1 LNIRSKIILSF
12 LSLLV
17 VPLMIVVLSFLVL
30 TTNFFNIPAVDKFV
44 SISSSMDRVT
54 EEFVG
59 NLDRIDNYP
68 YMDGLL
74 RPYYTTYFRRLLF
87 VDQENLIQFDSERK
101 LIGVAFDKVSFFETN
116 SEGNVTVSIDPASLS
131 MMERNVVKGGI
142 TYGRLVFLPDIDI
155 KDAYTFFSY
164 LPFAIMAI
172 FVISVVTMILILSK
186 ILSDGI
192 LNPLKELNHAA
203 EMIASGDLEYEMKYK
218 KDDEIGKFCNEFDR
232 MRLRLKDSLAKQV
245 EFEHSRQQ
253 LIASVSHDLKTP
265 LTSIQGYVELLGDD
279 IVEDPETQKQYLD
292 IIRSKSAQLNHLI
305 DDLFTF
311 TKMNLDEFVI
321 ELTPMDSRELFDFM
335 LTEKEMDFQERSLEL
350 RVDRPIPSVPI
361 EADAPRLH
369 QVLDNLISNA
379 EKFTNTYIHIYTRR
393 TPDFFEWFVE
403 DDGIGIPQEDLS
415 RIFEHFYKVDKSR
428 TYSSRGT
435 GLGLA
440 ICKQIVEAH
449 GGTISVRSQLGT
461 GTTFK
466 VKLPI
471 LKANSVPAS
480 SHGPETEPG
489 LGLDSEPASE
499 NPSKSEVNS

>member
-1 LNIRSKIILSF
+1 MNIRSKIILSF

-17 VPLMIVVLSFLVL
+17 VPLVIVILSFLVL
-30 TTNFFNIPAVDKFV
+30 TTNAFKIPAVDKFV

-74 RPYYTTYFRRLLF
+74 RPYYKTYFRRLLF
-87 VDQENLIQFDSERK
+87 VDQENIIQFDSERK
-101 LIGVAFDKVSFFETN
+101 LMGIPFDKVAFFET
-116 SEGNVTVSIDPASLS
+116 SAEGNVTITVDPSSLS
-131 MMERNVVKGGI
+131 MMEREIIKGGV
-142 TYGRLVFLPDIDI
+142 TYGRLVFLPAIDI
-155 KDAYTFFSY
+155 KDAYMFFSY
-164 LPFAIMAI
+164 LPYLIVAI
-172 FVISVVTMILILSK
+172 FVISIFTMILILSK

-203 EMIASGDLEYEMKYK
+203 EMIASGDLDYEMKYK

-232 MRLRLKDSLAKQV
+232 MRLRLRASLEKQV

-265 LTSIQGYVELLGDD
+265 LTSIQGYVELLSDD
-279 IVEDPETQKQYLD
+279 IVEDPETQKAYLD

-321 ELTPMDSRELFDFM
+321 ELTPMDTGALFEFM
-335 LTEKEMDFQERSLEL
+335 LSEKEMDFLERLVDL
-350 RVDRPIPSVPI
+350 QVDRPIPSVQI
-361 EADAPRLH
+361 AADAPRLH

-379 EKFTNTYIHIYTRR
+379 EKFTKTYIRIYTRI
-393 TPDFFEWFVE
+393 TPDYFEWFVE
-403 DDGIGIPQEDLS
+403 DDGIGIAQEELS

-449 GGTISVRSQLGT
+449 GGTISVRSRVGV

-471 LKANSVPAS
+471 LKPGAPMPS
-480 SHGPETEPG
+480 SALETLPLTFEI
-489 LGLDSEPASE
+489 
-499 NPSKSEVNS
+499 

>member
-1 LNIRSKIILSF
+1 MNIRSKIILSF

-17 VPLMIVVLSFLVL
+17 VPLLIVVLSFLVL
-30 TTNFFNIPAVDKFV
+30 TTNFFNIPSVDKFV
-44 SISSSMDRVT
+44 SINSSMDRVT
-54 EEFVG
+54 EEFSG

-74 RPYYTTYFRRLLF
+74 RPYYTTYFRRLLY
-87 VDQENLIQFDSERK
+87 VDQNNIIQFDSERK
-101 LIGVAFDKVSFFETN
+101 LIGIAFDKVSFFETD
-116 SEGNVTVSIDPASLS
+116 SEGGVTVSIDPESLS
-131 MMERNVVKGGI
+131 MMERNVVKGGVI
-142 TYGRLVFLPDIDI
+142 HGRLVFLPDIDI
-155 KDAYTFFSY
+155 KDAFTFFSY
-164 LPFAIMAI
+164 LPFAFVAI
-172 FVISVVTMILILSK
+172 FVISVMTMILILSK

-203 EMIASGDLEYEMKYK
+203 EMIASGDLDYEMKYK

-232 MRLRLKDSLAKQV
+232 MRLRLKDSLSKQV

-253 LIASVSHDLKTP
+253 LIASISHDLKTP

-279 IVEDPETQKQYLD
+279 IVEDPQTQKQYLD

-321 ELTPMDSRELFDFM
+321 ELSPMDSQALFDFM
-335 LTEKEMDFQERSLEL
+335 LSEKEMDFQDREVTLK
-350 RVDRPIPSVPI
+350 VDRPIPSVPI
-361 EADAPRLH
+361 AADAPRLH

-379 EKFTNTYIHIYTRR
+379 EKFTTTYIHIYTRV
-393 TPDFFEWFVE
+393 TPGYFEWFVE
-403 DDGIGIPQEDLS
+403 DDGIGIPQEDLI

-440 ICKQIVEAH
+440 ICKQIIEAH
-449 GGTISVRSQLGT
+449 GGTISVKSQVGE

-471 LKANSVPAS
+471 QPAES
-480 SHGPETEPG
+480 DGTAH
-489 LGLDSEPASE
+489 
-499 NPSKSEVNS
+499 VV